1 MLWSTLD
8 SCYWRDLYKQDL
20 KYLKSYFVSKLNI
33 DFNQESEFKEN
44 PENAEKNPRK
54 TGENPEKI
62 RKPGQLPEKN
72 NIISY

>member
-1 MLWSTLD
+1 M
-8 SCYWRDLYKQDL
+8 
-20 KYLKSYFVSKLNI
+20 SKLNL